1 MAELDRK
8 RSTDV
13 PGSIAGFYYQILL
26 ACKEVSRYG
35 EVEEVGVETG
45 ADVNVITVSKGVVNI
60 EAKLH
65 QDNFGKYAEDIV
77 KTIYNFY
84 KSDDKNI
91 EKLVF
96 STNAAPTQSCK
107 LF

>member
-45 ADVNVITVSKGVVNI
+45 ADVNVITV
-60 EAKLH
+60 
-65 QDNFGKYAEDIV
+65 
-77 KTIYNFY
+77 
-84 KSDDKNI
+84 
-91 EKLVF
+91 
-96 STNAAPTQSCK
+96 
-107 LF
+107 